1 MTDEE
6 KDLLSRLARRL
17 EEDLNLVKKLSE
29 MTDEA
34 RAALGLSVEPALR
47 AEELS
52 RVKILQSIS
61 GEVRVVLE
69 QLSTL
74 TGGCTSWLEI
84 NGGRIACELPA
95 GHADPHVRKFI
106 ARVEKERIDAT
117 ISWVMQP
124 FIKAV

>member
-1 MTDEE
+1 MDAE
-6 KDLLSRLARRL
+6 KDLLTGLARRL

-34 RAALGLSVEPALR
+34 RAALGLSVEPVLR
-47 AEELS
+47 AEERA
-52 RVKILQSIS
+52 RVKILQSIA
-61 GEVRVVLE
+61 GEVREVLE
-69 QLSTL
+69 QISTL

-95 GHADPHVRKFI
+95 GHADSHARKLI